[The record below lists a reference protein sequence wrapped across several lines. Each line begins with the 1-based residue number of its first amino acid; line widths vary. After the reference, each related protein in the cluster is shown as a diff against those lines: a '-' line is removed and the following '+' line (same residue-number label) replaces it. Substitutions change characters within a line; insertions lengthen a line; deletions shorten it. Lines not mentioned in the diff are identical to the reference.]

1 VAVKGCGCTVP
12 FVRWEELFADLTAE
26 FEALE
31 SAELAAEVTDRTRRE
46 MARIRLV
53 DRLRAAETRAVAVSL
68 PALNGAQTISG
79 RLLDV
84 GPDWM
89 LVGPAEAT
97 MEVLIP
103 LVAVGSVIGLPSD
116 AAEPGS
122 EGQVRSRLG
131 LAHVLR
137 GIARDRAAVCLATRG
152 GPMLTGT
159 IDRVGA
165 DYLDLAE
172 HAPDEPRRAGSV
184 RAERTVP
191 FTAIL
196 FVQRAVAG

>member
-1 VAVKGCGCTVP
+1 M
-12 FVRWEELFADLTAE
+12 RWEELFADLTAE

-46 MARIRLV
+46 VARIRLV

-68 PALNGAQTISG
+68 PALNGAAQTISG

-97 MEVLIP
+97 VEVLIP

-122 EGQVRSRLG
+122 EGRVRARLG
-131 LAHVLR
+131 LAYVLR